1 MRIPARKR
9 NPMEERRFG
18 PIRFIPGPNRGKY
31 PCCHSLFI
39 ESAGILIDPS
49 ADRQRLLEIRDR
61 HDIRVVWL
69 SHWHE
74 DHFMHLDLFEDVPLA
89 MHAADAPFIENMDA
103 FLDGY
108 GVEDEEARETWKP
121 LLKDVFHFRPRR
133 PDILLK
139 EEMGVTLK
147 GVTIDILH
155 TTGHTPGHL
164 AVFFHEP
171 EVLFLGDYDL
181 TAFGP
186 WYGDR
191 QSSIADT
198 RASVRRLQ
206 QLPARI
212 WLTCHETG
220 VFEAVPPEVWDS
232 YLDVIRHRRD
242 DLLALLKTPRS
253 MNEIVDAWIVYRRP
267 REPLAFYRHAEQSL
281 MGKHLEELM
290 AEGRVILEKERY
302 RKI

>member
-1 MRIPARKR
+1 
-9 NPMEERRFG
+9 MEERRFG

-49 ADRQRLLEIRDR
+49 ADRQRLMEIRDR
-61 HDIRVVWL
+61 HDIQVVWL

-89 MHAADAPFIENMDA
+89 MHAADAPFIENMEA

-108 GVEDEEARETWKP
+108 GVEEEEARETWKT

-139 EEMGVTLK
+139 EERGIALK
-147 GVTIDILH
+147 GVTVDILH
-155 TTGHTPGHL
+155 TPGHTPGHL
-164 AVFFHEP
+164 AFFFHEP

-206 QLPARI
+206 QLPAHI

-220 VFEAVPPEVWDS
+220 VFEAAPPEVWDA

-242 DLLALLKTPRS
+242 DLLVLLETPRS

-281 MGKHLEELM
+281 MSKHLEELIGK
-290 AEGRVILEKERY
+290 GRVILEKERY